1 MGRHAIAEPPKGTAT
16 TLWRRILLG
25 FLVLC
30 GIATIAGMAT
40 LWPPKEDPVVSPE
53 FTNTFALNQNQVNG
67 EVSAAGPGVCQSEST
82 GRVFA
87 TSPGVSPANPPVP
100 AEQTCHNVIV
110 DIQSGENA
118 GMRTLLITYG
128 QPGEPEL
135 AEGDQIRLSE
145 TLDATGETVYS
156 FTDYQRGGALLV
168 WGLVIAAAIV
178 IFAALRGVRALF
190 GLVITLGVIAGFLLP
205 ALVHGG
211 APLPLAVVAG
221 SAILFLVVLLV
232 HGFNWKSCSA
242 LAGTLIALGI
252 AAVLASLAIDST
264 HLSGL
269 GSEDNLRILLYLP
282 EVSVTG
288 LMLCGFIIGALG
300 VLNDVT
306 ISQASTINELSD
318 LEPEAGMGRLFL
330 GAMKV
335 GRDHISSM
343 VYTLVLTYTGA
354 ALPLLLLISVS
365 DRPLLQTLTSD
376 LVATELLRS
385 GIGALALTLAV
396 PITTLIA
403 AVVVPNRELLA
414 ATATPATLMTTTAAD
429 GATSVTGRGR
439 G

>member
-16 TLWRRILLG
+16 TSWRRILLG
-25 FLVLC
+25 FLILC
-30 GIATIAGMAT
+30 GVATTVGMAV
-40 LWPPKEDPVVSPE
+40 LWPPDEDPVVSPE
-53 FTNTFALNQNQVNG
+53 FTNTFTLNQNQVNG
-67 EVSAAGPGVCQSEST
+67 EVSEAGPGVCQSEST
-82 GRVFA
+82 GRVFETA
-87 TSPGVSPANPPVP
+87 PDSPPVDSPAP
-100 AEQTCHNVIV
+100 AGQTCRNAIV
-110 DIQSGENA
+110 DIRSGENA

-135 AEGDQIRLSE
+135 VEGDQIRLSE
-145 TLDATGETVYS
+145 TVDADGETVYA
-156 FTDYQRGGALLV
+156 FTDYQRGNALLV

-178 IFAALRGVRALF
+178 IFAALRGVRALV

-264 HLSGL
+264 QLSGL

-318 LEPEAGMGRLFL
+318 LEPEAGMGRLFI

-403 AVVVPNRELLA
+403 AVVVPNREALAA
-414 ATATPATLMTTTAAD
+414 ATAATTPGDDVTAA
-429 GATSVTGRGR
+429 VERKRG
-439 G
+439 

>member
-1 MGRHAIAEPPKGTAT
+1 
-16 TLWRRILLG
+16 
-25 FLVLC
+25 
-30 GIATIAGMAT
+30 
-40 LWPPKEDPVVSPE
+40 
-53 FTNTFALNQNQVNG
+53 
-67 EVSAAGPGVCQSEST
+67 
-82 GRVFA
+82 
-87 TSPGVSPANPPVP
+87 
-100 AEQTCHNVIV
+100 
-110 DIQSGENA
+110 
-118 GMRTLLITYG
+118 MRTLLITYG

-439 G
+439 S